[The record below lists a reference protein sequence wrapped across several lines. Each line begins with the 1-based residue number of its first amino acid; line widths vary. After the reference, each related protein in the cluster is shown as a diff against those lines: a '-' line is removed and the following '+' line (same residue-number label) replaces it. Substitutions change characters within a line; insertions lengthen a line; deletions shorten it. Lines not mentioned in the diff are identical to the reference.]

1 MTINSIKFKV
11 RIIIMKYLIKTRTI
25 NIQEKSRNLRY
36 HCYVV
41 QRHVER
47 ERRDNNDGDEEE
59 EKKNGNAEI

>member
-1 MTINSIKFKV
+1 
-11 RIIIMKYLIKTRTI
+11 MKYLIKTRTI